1 MKNKNIYI
9 IGGLAVSGVLAYFF
23 FFRKNKSL
31 EQELAGVDPS
41 SKSGSA
47 SSSPTGS
54 SDAVLDSSN
63 VKQEDTTKEEFEFY
77 KGKYNDLKTTI
88 RGVEAKR
95 DKYANKRD
103 CGKTTCV
110 DGANS
115 YQSSGMKG
123 IYQGLVDREQKKID
137 DLNLDLINVEQ
148 TILDLGYLM
157 TDRGT
162 FYKR

>member
-9 IGGLAVSGVLAYFF
+9 IGGLAVSGILAYLF
-23 FFRKNKSL
+23 FFRKNESL
-31 EQELAGVDPS
+31 EQQLAQLPQSGGASIPS
-41 SKSGSA
+41 K
-47 SSSPTGS
+47 GS

-77 KGKYNDLKTTI
+77 KGKYNDLSAEI
-88 RGVEAKR
+88 REAEAKR

-103 CGKTTCV
+103 CGSSTCV
-110 DGANS
+110 EGAYS
-115 YQSSGMKG
+115 YQSSGMKL
-123 IYQGLVDREQKKID
+123 IYQGRVDKEQEKID
-137 DLNLDLINVEQ
+137 DFNLQLTNVEQ